1 MEGCGWGNGWG
12 GGRASGELDL
22 DENDKFGKSPGVD
35 KLQNQTNLILKL
47 GCKTKLK

>member
-1 MEGCGWGNGWG
+1 MWLGERMG

-35 KLQNQTNLILKL
+35 KLQNQTNLIPKL